1 MKKLSILFLSLYIAV
16 NSFGIELP
24 WIDARDYHDGNYN
37 NYDGAAITGALNAAG
52 TSEKTIFLAAGIWYI
67 QHSITIPA
75 NITLKFEHG
84 AILKISA
91 AKTFTINGNI
101 ESSVR
106 QIFSGAGMVKLGSL
120 IKEAYPQWWG
130 LVGTPND
137 TNVCQAA
144 LDSGAKTIRFLPGT
158 YNILPHDPQIIEYG
172 GLKPRSN
179 TILIFEQ
186 GSKLKAITN
195 NRDHYSVINVNGVKN
210 VKIYG
215 PTIEGERK
223 THTGTT
229 GEWGMGILIQG
240 QSKQIVIKDANVYDC
255 WGDGICIGGGT
266 QEDIYVENSIFNNSR
281 RNGCSVTNAKNVLF
295 KKCTFANSNG
305 TSPQKGVD
313 IEADYPTDYI
323 QNIIFEDCYSYGN
336 LATGFSLAKD
346 GPLTNPLSVT
356 FRNCTSTGDNAG
368 FGIDQGPSD
377 TNGGM
382 VYITNCYCI
391 NPRGNGFYS
400 GSANLPV
407 TINGL
412 TVINPNQ
419 DGLDETWAR
428 YASGLTVLMMD
439 DSRYAG
445 NVTARNVRV
454 ESTDGKAVKALCL
467 HHFSSNPNSGIQNID
482 IELTTNMPNNKRFFK
497 ADSAASFVGYC
508 KVLFP
513 DNPVFNATTN
523 VSSTEAVKYIGQTI
537 TNQGAAGNITV
548 VLTAPG
554 SVSNGSEFTFE
565 VKSPYRITLSM
576 TGYPLRP
583 GNKTSYYSTTVGDRL
598 KVRAD
603 GSNWYIVEQI
613 GTWQ

>member
-1 MKKLSILFLSLYIAV
+1 MKKLTILFLILFISV
-16 NSFGIELP
+16 SSWGVDVP

-37 NYDGAAITGALNAAG
+37 DYDGAAITGALNAAG
-52 TSEKTIFLAAGIWYI
+52 PSEKTIFLAAGMWYI
-67 QHSITIPA
+67 THSITIPS

-84 AILKISA
+84 AILKISGGR
-91 AKTFTINGNI
+91 TLTINGNI

-106 QIFSGAGMVKLGSL
+106 QIFSGDGTVKLGSL
-120 IKEAYPQWWG
+120 VKEAYPQWWG
-130 LVGTPND
+130 NVGTVND
-137 TNVCQAA
+137 NNVCQAA
-144 LDSGAKTIRFLPGT
+144 LDSGAATIRFLPGT

-172 GLKPRSN
+172 GLQPKSN
-179 TILIFEQ
+179 TTLIFEQ

-195 NRDHYSVINVNGVKN
+195 DRAHYAVLNIKDVKN

-215 PTIEGERK
+215 PTIEGDRK

-229 GEWGMGILIQG
+229 GEWGMGILIQD
-240 QSKQIVIKDANVYDC
+240 QSKGIVIKDANVYDC

-266 QEDIYVENSIFNNSR
+266 QEDVYVENSIFDNNR
-281 RNGCSVTNAKNVLF
+281 RQGCSITNARNVLF
-295 KKCTFANSNG
+295 KKCTFSNTNG
-305 TSPQKGVD
+305 TSPQNGVD
-313 IEADYPTDYI
+313 VEADYAGDYI
-323 QNIIFEDCYSYGN
+323 QNIVFEDCRSYN
-336 LATGFSLAKD
+336 NAATGFGIAKD
-346 GPLTNPLSVT
+346 GPLNNPFSVT
-356 FRNCTSTGDNAG
+356 FRGCTSYGDSTG
-368 FGIDQGPSD
+368 FGIAQGPSD

-382 VYITNCYCI
+382 VFITDCYSI
-391 NPRGNGFYS
+391 NARSNGFAT

-419 DGLDETWAR
+419 DGLDESWAR
-428 YASGLTVLMMD
+428 YASGLVVLMMD
-439 DSRYAG
+439 DNRLAG
-445 NVTARNVRV
+445 NVTARNVHV
-454 ESTDGKAVKALCL
+454 ESTDGKAIKALCL
-467 HHFSSNPNSGIQNID
+467 HHFSSQPNSGIENID
-482 IELTTNMPNNKRFFK
+482 IELTTNMPSNKRFFK
-497 ADSAASFVGYC
+497 ADSVDSFKGYC
-508 KVLFP
+508 RVRFP
-513 DNPVFNATTN
+513 DNPVYNATGN

-548 VLTAPG
+548 VLTAPA

-565 VKSPYRITLSM
+565 VKSPYRITLAMS
-576 TGYPLRP
+576 GYPLLP